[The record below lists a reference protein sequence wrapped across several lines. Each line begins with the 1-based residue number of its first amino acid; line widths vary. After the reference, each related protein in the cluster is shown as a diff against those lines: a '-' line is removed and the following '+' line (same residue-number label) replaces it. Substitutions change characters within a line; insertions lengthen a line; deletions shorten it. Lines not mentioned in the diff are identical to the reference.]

1 MKILLKL
8 KTNLHFFLIF
18 TLKLVSWEYKFN
30 LTKFNTFSF
39 KYMKKIHAIYFL
51 RAKLNSQQE
60 DTT

>member
-30 LTKFNTFSF
+30 LTLSS
-39 KYMKKIHAIYFL
+39 IDL
-51 RAKLNSQQE
+51 VLNI
-60 DTT
+60 